1 MLRHLQVE
9 TIAGFYA
16 FYCLFQ
22 AAAQMGANRCPTREN
37 DNSIRGSQG
46 HLQAQAEK
54 VRREHSINL

>member
-1 MLRHLQVE
+1 
-9 TIAGFYA
+9 
-16 FYCLFQ
+16 
-22 AAAQMGANRCPTREN
+22 MGANRCPTREN